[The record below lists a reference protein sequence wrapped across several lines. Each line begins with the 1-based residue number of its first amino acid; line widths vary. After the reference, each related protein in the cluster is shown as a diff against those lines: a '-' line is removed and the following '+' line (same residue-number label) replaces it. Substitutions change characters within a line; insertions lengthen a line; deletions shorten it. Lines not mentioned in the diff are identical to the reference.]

1 MKTAFI
7 YTAIGILVVVVLI
20 QIYFMREGFFTRS
33 ADKLSALNKA
43 ITMCSAAG
51 KTNDCLIAAGNGGN
65 LSDGSNVAGAAMS
78 LDSSDK
84 HKCNSADNT
93 MNDNT
98 FLTNVLR
105 TRPTNATILT
115 ALNCIKA
122 GFAAAATTPAATT
135 AATTTAAAAAAA
147 STSSSSDASGN
158 TVTVDSSGNLI
169 TMSLSDLFNALRFSG
184 SSTTTPISLSIPD
197 SVPTPDSVS
206 TESSAWSEEEKK
218 RLSKD
223 IAKSVKDQILSERS
237 LEPVLPASADS
248 CATNSACVSD
258 SCSQGAE
265 YMSGAPFNMNEYIR
279 KDSIPCYGCTLPQ

>member
-20 QIYFMREGFFTRS
+20 QIYFMREGFFTSS
-33 ADKLSALNKA
+33 ADKLAALNKA
-43 ITMCSAAG
+43 ITLCTVTGNTS
-51 KTNDCLIAAGNGGN
+51 DCVIAAGNGGN
-65 LSDGSNVAGAAMS
+65 LSDRSNVPGVAMS

-84 HKCNSADNT
+84 HKCNSADTT

-98 FLTNVLR
+98 YLTNVLR
-105 TRPTNATILT
+105 NRPSNATILS

-122 GFAAAATTPAATT
+122 GFTP
-135 AATTTAAAAAAA
+135 ATTT
-147 STSSSSDASGN
+147 SDASGN
-158 TVTVDSSGNLI
+158 NVTVDASGNNVTVDSSGNLV
-169 TMSLSDLFNALRFSG
+169 TLSLSDLFYALRFGG
-184 SSTTTPISLSIPD
+184 SSTNTPAPPP
-197 SVPTPDSVS
+197 SVPTPLSVS
-206 TESSAWSEEEKK
+206 TASSLSEEDKNS
-218 RLSKD
+218 LSKD

-237 LEPVLPASADS
+237 LELVLPASADS

-265 YMSGAPFNMNEYIR
+265 YMSGAPFNANDYIR

>member
-1 MKTAFI
+1 MKAAFT
-7 YTAIGILVVVVLI
+7 YTAIGILIVVVLI
-20 QIYFMREGFFTRS
+20 QIYYMREGFFATS
-33 ADKLSALNKA
+33 ANKLSSLNKA

-51 KTNDCLIAAGNGGN
+51 RTNDCIIAAGNGGY

-84 HKCNSADNT
+84 HKCNSADTT

-98 FLTNVLR
+98 FLTNILR

-122 GFAAAATTPAATT
+122 GFIAARTNSSG
-135 AATTTAAAAAAA
+135 TTT
-147 STSSSSDASGN
+147 TSSGTTITSDTSGN

-169 TMSLSDLFNALRFSG
+169 TLSLSDLFQALRFGG
-184 SSTTTPISLSIPD
+184 SSANTRVSPPP
-197 SVPTPDSVS
+197 SVPTPLSVS
-206 TESSAWSEEEKK
+206 RARSSLSEEDKN

-223 IAKSVKDQILSERS
+223 IAKSVKDQLLSERS
-237 LEPVLPASADS
+237 LEPVIPASTDS

-265 YMSGAPFNMNEYIR
+265 YISGAPFNMNEYIR